1 MSSAPNQYGVTQS
14 GLERYAKAFN
24 DSEILE
30 TFDTRLSFPD
40 TETVRAVIDE
50 PSAGLRSGQNSLPSA
65 FAG

>member
-1 MSSAPNQYGVTQS
+1 MSSPPNEFGVTRQ

-30 TFDTRLSFPD
+30 TFDTRLSCPD

-50 PSAGLRSGQNSLPSA
+50 PSAGT
-65 FAG
+65 